1 MKNENNTMK
10 TYNTPKSE
18 SFEITTEYL
27 IAASPAD
34 PSIEIDKGESGAWEG
49 DAKQK
54 GWGTPLWGD
63 TEE

>member
-27 IAASPAD
+27 IAASPAN
-34 PSIEIDKGESGAWEG
+34 PSIKIDDNKSAWEG